1 MGETAERMLLQYST
15 PVSPPR
21 LHPPLPRQSEL
32 SSINPTRS
40 LIVSCSSL
48 PSGEQPIL
56 PTRTMKSCG
65 VWFPLNSTTSYA
77 PISMSYH
84 LFLCYSGAG
93 VGGGRA
99 VLGKLNACM
108 SFKALQHQSRLPLQP
123 CAPNMGG
130 CVCLPVKVT
139 QSCLILCDPMDCSP
153 PGLSVHGT
161 LQARLLE
168 WVATPFFR
176 YLPNPGIGP
185 GSPAL
190 WADSLLSQ
198 PPGKPPWLNPN
209 EQETSVFVSLQSQ
222 AQNTCFLN

>member
-93 VGGGRA
+93 VGGGES
-99 VLGKLNACM
+99 C
-108 SFKALQHQSRLPLQP
+108 SRQTQ
-123 CAPNMGG
+123 
-130 CVCLPVKVT
+130 CLYVIQGP
-139 QSCLILCDPMDCSP
+139 S
-153 PGLSVHGT
+153 
-161 LQARLLE
+161 
-168 WVATPFFR
+168 TPKQTS
-176 YLPNPGIGP
+176 
-185 GSPAL
+185 SPAL
-190 WADSLLSQ
+190 CSKY
-198 PPGKPPWLNPN
+198 GWLCLP
-209 EQETSVFVSLQSQ
+209 S
-222 AQNTCFLN
+222 C